1 MFDQDI
7 LGLSETVGRMLA
19 ARSDTVA
26 CAESC
31 TGGLLAG
38 AVTAVAGSS
47 AWFHG
52 GLVTYDNAIKT
63 RALDVRQDT
72 LRQHGAVSE
81 AVAREMAQGALH
93 AMSADWALSTT
104 GIAGPGGA
112 VHGKPVGTV
121 CFGMARQLA
130 PDVVRTVAVTQHFD
144 GDRSEVRLASV
155 RFALEW
161 LLEQMQNEPAP
172 ATSSQEAED

>member
-1 MFDQDI
+1 MFDRDI
-7 LGLSETVGRMLA
+7 LGLSETLGSLLA
-19 ARSDTVA
+19 ARSETVA

-38 AVTAVAGSS
+38 ALTAVAGSS

-63 RALDVRQDT
+63 RALEVRETT

-81 AVAREMAQGALH
+81 AVAREMAQGALN

-121 CFGMARQLA
+121 CFGMTRQLA
-130 PDVVRTVAVTQHFD
+130 PDVVRTIALTRHFD
-144 GDRSEVRLASV
+144 GDRSAVRLASV

-161 LLEQMQNEPAP
+161 LIEHVRNEPPRTGREQA
-172 ATSSQEAED
+172 AR

>member
-7 LGLSETVGRMLA
+7 LGLSETLGSLLT
-19 ARSDTVA
+19 ARSETVA

-38 AVTAVAGSS
+38 ALTAVAGSS

-52 GLVTYDNAIKT
+52 GLVTYDNRIKT
-63 RALDVRQDT
+63 RALDVRETT

-130 PDVVRTVAVTQHFD
+130 PDVVRTIAVTRHFD
-144 GDRSEVRLASV
+144 GDRSAVRLASV

-161 LLEQMQNEPAP
+161 LLDQARDEPPRAGREE
-172 ATSSQEAED
+172 ATR

>member
-1 MFDQDI
+1 MFDNDI
-7 LGLSETVGRMLA
+7 LDLAETAGRMLA
-19 ARSDTVA
+19 ARAEIVA

-38 AVTAVAGSS
+38 ALTAVAGSS

-52 GLVTYDNAIKT
+52 GLVAYDNAIKA
-63 RALDVRQDT
+63 RVLDVRETT
-72 LRQHGAVSE
+72 LQQHGAVSE

-93 AMSADWALSTT
+93 AVSADWALSTT

-121 CFGMARQLA
+121 CFGLARQLA
-130 PDVVRTVAVTQHFD
+130 PDVVRTMAVTRHFG
-144 GDRSEVRLASV
+144 GDRSAVRLASV
-155 RFALEW
+155 HFALGW
-161 LLEQMQNEPAP
+161 LLENMRSEPAG
-172 ATSSQEAED
+172 ATGREKTAG

>member
-1 MFDQDI
+1 MFDRTI
-7 LGLSETVGRMLA
+7 LALSETLGDVLVT
-19 ARSDTVA
+19 RSETVA

-38 AVTAVAGSS
+38 ALTAVAGSS

-52 GLVTYDNAIKT
+52 GLVTYDNAIKM
-63 RALDVRQDT
+63 RALDVREAT

-93 AMSADWALSTT
+93 AMSAEWALSTT

-121 CFGMARQLA
+121 CFGMTRQLA
-130 PDVVRTVAVTQHFD
+130 PDVVRTIAVTRHFD
-144 GDRSEVRLASV
+144 GDRSAVRLASV

-161 LLEQMQNEPAP
+161 LLEHVRNA
-172 ATSSQEAED
+172 SSRPSGHQEMAD

>member
-1 MFDQDI
+1 MFDNDI
-7 LGLSETVGRMLA
+7 LGLAETAGRMLA
-19 ARSDTVA
+19 ERSETVA

-38 AVTAVAGSS
+38 ALTAVAGSS

-52 GLVTYDNAIKT
+52 GLVTYANAIKS
-63 RALDVRQDT
+63 RALDVREAT

-81 AVAREMAQGALH
+81 AVAREMAQGALL
-93 AMSADWALSTT
+93 AVSADWALSTT

-130 PDVVRTVAVTQHFD
+130 PDVVRTLAVTRHFD
-144 GDRSEVRLASV
+144 GDRAAVRLASV

-161 LLEQMQNEPAP
+161 LVEQVRHEPAR
-172 ATSSQEAED
+172 ATGGQEVGN